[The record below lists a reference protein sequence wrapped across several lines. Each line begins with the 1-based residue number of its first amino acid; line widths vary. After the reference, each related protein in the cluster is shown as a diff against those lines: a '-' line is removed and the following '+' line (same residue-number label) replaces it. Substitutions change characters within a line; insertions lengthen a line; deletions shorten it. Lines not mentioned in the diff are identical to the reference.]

1 MLNSD
6 FDLLGYFRISI
17 RNACIDNMR
26 RKKLKFKVL
35 AQLEYTRQYG
45 KHSEM
50 NVLMEDERI
59 GFYFSIYHCLS
70 DKFSNYI

>member
-35 AQLEYTRQYG
+35 AQLKYTRQ
-45 KHSEM
+45 
-50 NVLMEDERI
+50 
-59 GFYFSIYHCLS
+59 
-70 DKFSNYI
+70 

>member
-17 RNACIDNMR
+17 RIASMDNMR

-35 AQLEYTRQYG
+35 AQLEYTRQ
-45 KHSEM
+45 
-50 NVLMEDERI
+50 
-59 GFYFSIYHCLS
+59 
-70 DKFSNYI
+70 